1 MSSSLNVVL
10 IVGSAPDALKIKDQD
25 LSSFS
30 SCVVINNAYLENL
43 QDKLNNPS
51 LLLIAKHC

>member
-10 IVGSAPDALKIKDQD
+10 ILGSAPDALKIKDQD

-30 SCVVINNAYLENL
+30 SCVVINNALAINKRLGLFNL
-43 QDKLNNPS
+43 S
-51 LLLIAKHC
+51 